1 MRVGIKVTS
10 KSNRSVG
17 SALVACGLG
26 AALLA
31 GIAPA
36 GAAGNVASGK
46 KLYDNVCRGCH
57 GDAKTQGTAP
67 TLVGIIGR
75 KAGTSST
82 GATSRALTESD
93 ITWDE
98 ANLKAFLASPGG
110 KVHGTIMPI
119 GVQRPAD
126 RDDLVAYLASLR

>member
-1 MRVGIKVTS
+1 MRAGIRVKS
-10 KSNRSVG
+10 KSNRGVG
-17 SALVACGLG
+17 SALVVAALG
-26 AALLA
+26 AGLLV
-31 GIAPA
+31 GMAPA
-36 GAAGNVASGK
+36 SAAGNVATGK

-57 GDAKTQGTAP
+57 GDVKTQGTAP

-126 RDDLVAYLASLR
+126 RDDIVAYLASLR